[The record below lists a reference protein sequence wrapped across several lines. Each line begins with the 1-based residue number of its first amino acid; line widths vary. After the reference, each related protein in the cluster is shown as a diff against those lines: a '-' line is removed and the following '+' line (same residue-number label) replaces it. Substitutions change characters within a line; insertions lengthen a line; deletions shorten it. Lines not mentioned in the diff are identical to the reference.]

1 MEKLTHRE
9 HDFGM
14 KLKQES
20 AIRRLREY
28 VAWQRNLK
36 AQPDQELPP
45 FGPLSVNLDLT
56 TACNFSCPHCVDSMV
71 LNHGESLSLETVRDT
86 VETLRSKG
94 LRSVILLGGGEPT
107 LHKDFGE
114 VVRVIKD
121 RGLQLGIVTNGS
133 KLERVVKVADLLQEK
148 DWVRLSLDAA
158 REETFRALHRP
169 RTRVTLKKIL
179 EQAKKIKGKNP
190 RVSLGYSFV
199 VVWEGVEVQGKK
211 LRPNVEEM
219 AAAVRLAE
227 EHSFDYIS
235 FKPCLVRLESSHRE
249 SLLDQVD
256 REKESK
262 IVEEIR
268 THLEKARSVS
278 GNRVKIL
285 ESVNLKAMMDLET
298 ETIKRQP
305 PTCHMQFFRTVVSPL
320 GIFHCPAFRGVEKAK
335 IAHPDGYLSDARF
348 GESLR
353 STAASI
359 RHFDAEE
366 ECNVIGCFYHD
377 TNWWLEEFIQS
388 GRDIENL
395 LQVEDDNFFL

>member
-1 MEKLTHRE
+1 
-9 HDFGM
+9 
-14 KLKQES
+14 
-20 AIRRLREY
+20 
-28 VAWQRNLK
+28 
-36 AQPDQELPP
+36 
-45 FGPLSVNLDLT
+45 
-56 TACNFSCPHCVDSMV
+56 MV

-388 GRDIENL
+388 DRDIESL
-395 LQVEDDNFFL
+395 LQVEDDNSFL

>member
-36 AQPDQELPP
+36 TQPDQELPP
-45 FGPLSVNLDLT
+45 MGPLSVNLDLT
-56 TACNFSCPHCVDSMV
+56 TACNFSCPHCVDSTI
-71 LNHGESLSLETVRDT
+71 LNHGESLPIEAVRDT
-86 VETLRSKG
+86 IETLRTKG

-107 LHKDFGE
+107 LHKEFGE
-114 VVRVIKD
+114 VVRVVKD
-121 RGLQLGIVTNGS
+121 RGLQTGIVTNGS

-158 REETFRALHRP
+158 REETFQALHRP
-169 RTRVTLKKIL
+169 RTKVTLKKIL

-190 RVSLGYSFV
+190 RISLGYSFV

-219 AAAVRLAE
+219 AEAVRLAE

-235 FKPCLVRLESSHRE
+235 FKPCLVRLESSQRE

-256 REKESK
+256 RERERK
-262 IVEEIR
+262 IVKEIK
-268 THLEKARSVS
+268 THLEKARAAS

-285 ESVNLKAMMDLET
+285 ESVNLKAVMNLET
-298 ETIKRQP
+298 DTIKRQP

-335 IAHPDGYLSDARF
+335 IADSDGYLNDVRF

-353 STAASI
+353 NTAASI

-366 ECNVIGCFYHD
+366 ECKVIGCFYHD

-388 GRDIENL
+388 SRDIESL

>member
-1 MEKLTHRE
+1 VEKLTHRE

-36 AQPDQELPP
+36 AQPDQEPPP

-56 TACNFSCPHCVDSMV
+56 TACNFSCPHCVDSTI
-71 LNHGESLSLETVRDT
+71 LNQGESLSLETVRDT
-86 VETLRSKG
+86 IETLRSKG

-107 LHKDFGE
+107 LHKGFGE
-114 VVRVIKD
+114 VVRVVKD
-121 RGLQLGIVTNGS
+121 RGLQIGIVTNGS

-158 REETFRALHRP
+158 YEETFQALHRP
-169 RTRVTLKKIL
+169 RTEVTLQKIL
-179 EQAKKIKGKNP
+179 SQAKELKEKNP
-190 RVSLGYSFV
+190 SVSLGYSFV
-199 VVWEGVEVQGKK
+199 IVWEGIEVQGKE
-211 LRPNVEEM
+211 LRPNMEEM
-219 AAAVRLAE
+219 VEAVRLAE
-227 EHSFDYIS
+227 EYSFDYIS
-235 FKPCLVRLESSHRE
+235 FKPCLVRLESSQRE
-249 SLLDQVD
+249 SLLDHVD
-256 REKESK
+256 RERERK
-262 IVEEIR
+262 IVDEIK
-268 THLEKARSVS
+268 THLERARAVS

-298 ETIKRQP
+298 EAIKRQP
-305 PTCHMQFFRTVVSPL
+305 PMCHMQFFRTVVSPS

-335 IAHPDGYLSDARF
+335 IADPDGYLGDARF

-353 STAASI
+353 NTAASI
-359 RHFDAEE
+359 QLFDAQE
-366 ECNVIGCFYHD
+366 ECKVIGCFYHD

-388 GRDIENL
+388 DRDTESL

>member
-36 AQPDQELPP
+36 AQPDQEPPP

-56 TACNFSCPHCVDSMV
+56 TACNFSCPHCVDSTI
-71 LNHGESLSLETVRDT
+71 LNQGESLSLETVRDT
-86 VETLRSKG
+86 IETLRSKG

-107 LHKDFGE
+107 LHKGFGE
-114 VVRVIKD
+114 VVRVVKD
-121 RGLQLGIVTNGS
+121 RGLQIGIVTNGS
-133 KLERVVKVADLLQEK
+133 KLERVVKGVDLLQGK

-158 REETFRALHRP
+158 YEETFQALHRP
-169 RTRVTLKKIL
+169 RTEVTLQKIL
-179 EQAKKIKGKNP
+179 SQAKELKEKNP
-190 RVSLGYSFV
+190 SVSLGYSFV
-199 VVWEGVEVQGKK
+199 IVWEGIEVQGKK
-211 LRPNVEEM
+211 LRPNMEEM
-219 AAAVRLAE
+219 VEAVRLAE
-227 EHSFDYIS
+227 EYSFDYIS
-235 FKPCLVRLESSHRE
+235 FKPCLVRLESSQRE
-249 SLLDQVD
+249 SLLDHVD
-256 REKESK
+256 RERERK
-262 IVEEIR
+262 IVDEIK
-268 THLEKARSVS
+268 THLERARAVS

-298 ETIKRQP
+298 DAIKRQP
-305 PTCHMQFFRTVVSPL
+305 PMCHMQFFRTVVSPS

-335 IAHPDGYLSDARF
+335 IADPDGYLGDARF

-353 STAASI
+353 NTAASI
-359 RHFDAEE
+359 QLFDAQE
-366 ECNVIGCFYHD
+366 ECKVIGCFYHD

-388 GRDIENL
+388 DRDTESL

>member
-1 MEKLTHRE
+1 
-9 HDFGM
+9 M

-20 AIRRLREY
+20 AIQRLREY